1 MTNCFV
7 LLKIFSYFLIQRE
20 AMNCAMHET
29 DGTQVVIVCGVDRI
43 HRFYEWMRYFT
54 KAESNQ
60 SDAYVQRLEE
70 ALQDAG
76 INIVGN
82 SLDNLFILHEK
93 RAVIE

>member
-1 MTNCFV
+1 MC
-7 LLKIFSYFLIQRE
+7 Y
-20 AMNCAMHET
+20 C
-29 DGTQVVIVCGVDRI
+29 
-43 HRFYEWMRYFT
+43 T

-82 SLDNLFILHEK
+82 SLDNLFILHKK